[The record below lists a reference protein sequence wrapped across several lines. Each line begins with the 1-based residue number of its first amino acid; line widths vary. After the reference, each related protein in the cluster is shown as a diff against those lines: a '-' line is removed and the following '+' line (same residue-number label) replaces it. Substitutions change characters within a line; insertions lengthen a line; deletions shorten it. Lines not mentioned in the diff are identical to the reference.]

1 MKNKFSNTLKSER
14 GASIIFVLCTLL
26 FIMIIGVS
34 VLSAVS
40 ATNGNIVDS
49 QTDAKLELYTDSV
62 IKTFS
67 KSLNGEL
74 GEKIVFKLVEK
85 GLEKDESKT
94 KIIGFSESKVD
105 LKNKELKIEGLPETK
120 SYTVVSDISINV
132 EDVSFIEEIPEVPE
146 IKDELGTIPETESI
160 PGSER
165 QPSILKMSLKS
176 EVHFKVTYNGEV
188 NSIKATYIC
197 EEILIKDDIDVSDNL
212 GKWRL
217 VKIEKTE

>member
-14 GASIIFVLCTLL
+14 GASILFVLCTLL

-94 KIIGFSESKVD
+94 KIIGFSESEVN
-105 LKNKELKIEGLPETK
+105 LKNKAFKIEGLPETEIYK
-120 SYTVVSDISINV
+120 LVSDISINV
-132 EDVSFIEEIPEVPE
+132 EDVSFTEEVPK
-146 IKDELGTIPETESI
+146 IDPISDEFGNI

-165 QPSILKMSLKS
+165 QPSILDMSLKS